1 MFHKHWTLAAVA
13 ALVAIAGPSAWAGL
27 SYSFEDLIDTWTV
40 CGQETNAMPIV
51 EGMPF
56 TYTHDLNDAV
66 DFAAGDTVSE
76 AWLELDFT
84 NDLTD
89 DHGSRQT
96 IFGLVKWDY
105 REYMRLAY
113 DGNGFVA
120 LPAALEVDN
129 GQYPFE
135 IGIDWLND
143 DGRLDVAIDIYNQ
156 LDGCTPVNGAQAA
169 AWLDHSRLYGTA
181 VAPMPVPVPGA
192 LMLALIGVA
201 TTSLRLRRHG
211 SQNP

>member
-1 MFHKHWTLAAVA
+1 MHQKHWTLAVAA
-13 ALVAIAGPSAWAGL
+13 ALVTITGPSAWANL

-40 CGQETNAMPIV
+40 CGQAIDAVPV
-51 EGMPF
+51 AEGMPF
-56 TYTHDLNDAV
+56 TYTHDLNDEV
-66 DFAAGDTVSE
+66 NFAAGHTVSE

-84 NDLTD
+84 NDATD
-89 DHGSRQT
+89 DHGSFCT
-96 IFGLVKWDY
+96 IFGPVKWDY

-120 LPAALEVDN
+120 LPAELEVDA

-143 DGRLDVAIDIYNQ
+143 DGQLDVTIDIYNH
-156 LDGCTPVNGAQAA
+156 LDGCTPLNGAQAI

-181 VAPMPVPVPGA
+181 AVPVPVPGA
-192 LMLALIGVA
+192 LMLGLIGVA
-201 TTSLRLRRHG
+201 TTSLRLRRRERQD
-211 SQNP
+211 S